1 MTPRERKGPRLFVEG
16 LRERG
21 VLLSGASLTLPSSES
36 HYVRDV
42 LRLPVGAAL
51 EIGDP
56 SEGKV
61 FKATIASL
69 TDGVMISILEQIPDS
84 TSDTAITL
92 LCALCKGQKNDQ
104 ICDWATELGCSR
116 IIFWQADR
124 SIVRLKNESDG
135 FTKAARLQKI
145 ATAAAQQSR
154 QVKPPVVH
162 VETSLQRAL
171 AHLESDASP
180 LNIYCSLEYGVPP
193 LHEVATSATARS
205 HINIFVGPEGDLTTE
220 ESSTLAEKGF
230 LPVSL
235 GPNVLRSELA
245 AITALISMTSATR

>member
-21 VLLSGASLTLPSSES
+21 VLVSNTTLTLPPAES
-36 HYVRDV
+36 HYLRDV

-51 EIGDP
+51 EVGDP
-56 SEGKV
+56 SEGRV
-61 FKATIASL
+61 FTATIAAIGES
-69 TDGVMISILEQIPDS
+69 VAVSILQPIGDS
-84 TSDTAITL
+84 RSETSVTL

-116 IIFWQADR
+116 IIFWQADS
-124 SIVRLKNESDG
+124 SIVRLKNDGDSDV
-135 FTKAARLQKI
+135 KAARLQKI

-154 QVKPPVVH
+154 QVKPPTVH
-162 VETSLQRAL
+162 VETSLQKAL
-171 AHLESDASP
+171 AHLDGDASP
-180 LNIYCSLEYGVPP
+180 LNIYCSLEYGAPL
-193 LHEVATSATARS
+193 LHERLTSTSENS
-205 HINIFVGPEGDLTTE
+205 HINIFVGPEGDLTPE
-220 ESSTLAEKGF
+220 ESKTLATQGF

-245 AITALISMTSATR
+245 AITALITVTNATR

>member
-21 VLLSGASLTLPSSES
+21 VLVSGSNFSLPPSDS
-36 HYVRDV
+36 HYLKDV

-56 SEGKV
+56 KEGGV
-61 FKATIASL
+61 FKATVSSL
-69 TDGVMISILEQIPDS
+69 GESVTISLLEQIPD
-84 TSDTAITL
+84 TSGDISITL

-135 FTKAARLQKI
+135 NTKATRLQKI

-171 AHLESDASP
+171 AHLESDAAP
-180 LNIYCSLEYGVPP
+180 LNIYCSLEYGASH
-193 LHEVATSATARS
+193 LQEVVTPNTSTT
-205 HINIFVGPEGDLTTE
+205 HINIFIGPEGDLTPE
-220 ESSTLAEKGF
+220 ESSTLATKGF

-235 GPNVLRSELA
+235 GPSVLRSELA
-245 AITALISMTSATR
+245 AITALISVTNATR